1 MIRRYIAWRNRHL
14 TDPRL
19 RKVVRRAETIKGAK
33 VA

>member
-1 MIRRYIAWRNRHL
+1 VQASMLRRYIAWRNGHV

-19 RKVVRRAETIKGAK
+19 RKVVARAN